1 MYIVI
6 KVGSAL
12 LVNEEGALKTEMLEH
27 LISGIKYL
35 QDMGKKPILVSS
47 GAVAAGGQVYAFQ
60 KLSKGVKAAI
70 GQPML
75 INEYSKIAQQEG
87 VVTAQY
93 LLSKDDLADRKRYI
107 YLQSALEE
115 ATRHNIVPIIND
127 NDILHGVKK
136 SFSDN
141 DQLACY
147 LGIMMHAEKVLLL
160 TSVDGI
166 YNDFGTE
173 NQKKIE
179 IITKLEEFNN
189 IQTDQKT
196 EFGTGGM
203 KGKIESIKLTMQCG
217 IDVYVGHGSDQ
228 QIFSSLFNDSK
239 RNTKPYT
246 KIIGMRGENKKPMKG
261 IQKWLFAG
269 AEPKGEIQISED
281 GGLALRSKSIRRS
294 VLLKG
299 IVQVF
304 GQFSK
309 GDVVSVIDQDF
320 EQIGY
325 GVAKMDASEIR
336 SQKGEEN
343 IIVIHANYFLV
354 TV

>member
-6 KVGSAL
+6 KIGSAL
-12 LVNEEGALKTEMLEH
+12 LVNEDGALKKEMLEH
-27 LISGIKYL
+27 IISGVKYL
-35 QDMGKKPILVSS
+35 QDMGKKIIIVSS
-47 GAVAAGGQVYAFQ
+47 GAVAAGGQKYAFE
-60 KLSKGVKAAI
+60 KLSQGVKAAI

-75 INEYSKIAQQEG
+75 INEYSKIAQQKNII
-87 VVTAQY
+87 TAQY
-93 LLSKDDLADRKRYI
+93 LLSNDDLSDRKRYI

-147 LGIMMHAEKVLLL
+147 LGIMLHAEKVLLL

-173 NQKKIE
+173 KQKRID
-179 IITKLEEFNN
+179 IITKLEEFKG

-196 EFGTGGM
+196 DFGTGGM
-203 KGKIESIKLTMQCG
+203 KGKIDSIRLAMQCG
-217 IDVYVGHGSDQ
+217 IDVYVGHGSNEK
-228 QIFSSLFNDSK
+228 IFASMFDDSK
-239 RNTKPYT
+239 RSTKPYT
-246 KIIGMRGENKKPMKG
+246 KIVGMKKDKQMKG

-269 AEPKGEIQISED
+269 AEPKGEIQISD
-281 GGLALRSKSIRRS
+281 KGGEELRNRKIRKS
-294 VLLKG
+294 VLIKG
-299 IVQVF
+299 IEHVF

-309 GDVVSVIDQDF
+309 GDVISVIDKNF

-325 GVAKMDASEIR
+325 GVAKLDAAEIR

-354 TV
+354 TA

>member
-6 KVGSAL
+6 KIGSAL
-12 LVNEEGALKTEMLEH
+12 LVNKNGSLKKEMLEH
-27 LISGIKYL
+27 IISGIKYL
-35 QDMGKKPILVSS
+35 QKMGKKIILVSS
-47 GAVAAGGQVYAFQ
+47 GAVAAGGQQIAFQ

-75 INEYSKIAQQEG
+75 INEYNKIAQDNG
-87 VVTAQY
+87 LVVAQY
-93 LLSKDDLADRKRYI
+93 LLSKDDLSDRKRYI

-115 ATRHNIVPIIND
+115 ATRNNIIPIIND

-173 NQKKIE
+173 KQKKIG
-179 IITKLEEFNN
+179 IITQLEEFDD

-203 KGKIESIKLTMQCG
+203 KGKIESIRLAMQCG
-217 IDVYVGHGSDQ
+217 IDVYVGHGSNEH
-228 QIFSSLFNDSK
+228 IFASMFDDSK

-246 KIIGMRGENKKPMKG
+246 KIVGMQKEKHMKG

-281 GGLALRSKSIRRS
+281 GGEALRNKNVRRS

-299 IVQVF
+299 IMQVF
-304 GQFSK
+304 GQFQK
-309 GDVVSVIDQDF
+309 GDVISVIDKDF

-325 GVAKMDASEIR
+325 GVAKLDAAEIR

>member
-6 KVGSAL
+6 KIGSAL
-12 LVNEEGALKTEMLEH
+12 LVNEDGSLKIEMLEH
-27 LISGIKYL
+27 IISGIKYL

-47 GAVAAGGQVYAFQ
+47 GAVAAGGQKYAFK

-75 INEYSKIAQQEG
+75 LNEYSKIAQQKNII
-87 VVTAQY
+87 TAQY
-93 LLSKDDLADRKRYI
+93 LLSKDDLSDRKRYI

-115 ATRHNIVPIIND
+115 ATRNNIIPIIND

-147 LGIMMHAEKVLLL
+147 LGIMLHAEKVLLL
-160 TSVDGI
+160 TSVNGI

-173 NQKKIE
+173 KQKRIDL
-179 IITKLEEFNN
+179 ITKIEEFND

-196 EFGTGGM
+196 DFGTGGM
-203 KGKIESIKLTMQCG
+203 KGKIESIRLAMQCG
-217 IDVYVGHGSDQ
+217 IDVYVGHGSNEN
-228 QIFSSLFNDSK
+228 IFASMFDDSK
-239 RNTKPYT
+239 RCTKPYT
-246 KIIGMRGENKKPMKG
+246 KIRGMQKQMKG

-269 AEPKGEIQISED
+269 AEPKGEIQISEK
-281 GGLALRSKSIRRS
+281 GGEELRNCEVRKS
-294 VLLKG
+294 VLMKG
-299 IVQVF
+299 IEHVF

-309 GDVVSVIDQDF
+309 GDVISVIDKNF
-320 EQIGY
+320 NQIGY
-325 GVAKMDASEIR
+325 GVAKLDAAEIR

-354 TV
+354 TA

>member
-1 MYIVI
+1 MYIII
-6 KVGSAL
+6 KIGSAL
-12 LVNEEGALKTEMLEH
+12 LVNKEGALKIEMLEH
-27 LISGIKYL
+27 IMSGIQYL
-35 QDMGKKPILVSS
+35 QSLGKKPILVSS
-47 GAVAAGGQVYAFQ
+47 GAVAAGGERYAFQ

-75 INEYSKIAQQEG
+75 INEYAKIAQQKNI
-87 VVTAQY
+87 VTAQY
-93 LLSKDDLADRKRYI
+93 LLSKDDLSDRKRYI

-127 NDILHGVKK
+127 NDILNGVKK

-173 NQKKIE
+173 KQKKIE
-179 IITKLEEFNN
+179 VITQLDEFKN

-203 KGKIESIKLTMQCG
+203 KGKIESIRLAMQCG
-217 IDVYVGHGSDQ
+217 VDVYVGHGSHE
-228 QIFSSLFNDSK
+228 QIFSSMFDDLK

-246 KIIGMRGENKKPMKG
+246 KIVGMKKEKQMKG

-269 AEPKGEIQISED
+269 AEPKGEIQISDE
-281 GGLALRSKSIRRS
+281 GGEQLRNSRIRKS
-294 VLLKG
+294 VLIKG
-299 IVQVF
+299 IEQVF

-309 GDVVSVIDQDF
+309 GDVISVIDKNF

-325 GVAKMDASEIR
+325 GVAELNAAEIR
-336 SQKGEEN
+336 SQKGKEN

-354 TV
+354 TA

>member
-1 MYIVI
+1 MYIII
-6 KVGSAL
+6 KIGSAL
-12 LVNEEGALKTEMLEH
+12 LVNKNGGLKKDMLEH
-27 LISGIKYL
+27 VLSGIKYL

-47 GAVAAGGQVYAFQ
+47 GAVAAGGQKYAFK

-70 GQPML
+70 GQPLL
-75 INEYSKIAQQEG
+75 INEYSTIAQRKNI
-87 VVTAQY
+87 VTAQY
-93 LLSKDDLADRKRYI
+93 LLSKDDLSDRKRYI

-115 ATRHNIVPIIND
+115 ATRHGIVPIIND

-147 LGIMMHAEKVLLL
+147 LGIMLHAEKVLLL

-173 NQKKIE
+173 KQKKID
-179 IITKLEEFNN
+179 IITQLEEFDG

-196 EFGTGGM
+196 DFGTGGM
-203 KGKIESIKLTMQCG
+203 KGKIESIRLAMQCG
-217 IDVYVGHGSDQ
+217 IDVYVGHGSNEK
-228 QIFSSLFNDSK
+228 IFASMFDDSK
-239 RNTKPYT
+239 RSTKPYT
-246 KIIGMRGENKKPMKG
+246 KIVGIKKEKQIRG

-269 AEPKGEIQISED
+269 AEPKGEIQISDRGIEE
-281 GGLALRSKSIRRS
+281 LRNSSIRRS

-299 IVQVF
+299 VEHVF

-309 GDVVSVIDQDF
+309 GDVISVIDKNF

-325 GVAKMDASEIR
+325 GVVKLDASEIR
-336 SQKGEEN
+336 AKKGEDN

>member
-1 MYIVI
+1 MYVVVKI
-6 KVGSAL
+6 GSAL
-12 LVNEEGALKTEMLEH
+12 LVNKDGSLNKKMLEH
-27 LISGIKYL
+27 IIKGLKYL
-35 QDMGKKPILVSS
+35 QGMGKKPILVSS
-47 GAVAAGGQVYAFQ
+47 GAVAAGGQKYVFK

-75 INEYSKIAQQEG
+75 LNEYSNIAQRHSLI
-87 VVTAQY
+87 TAQY
-93 LLSKDDLADRKRYI
+93 LLSKDDLSDRKRYI

-115 ATRHNIVPIIND
+115 ATRHGIVPIIND

-147 LGIMMHAEKVLLL
+147 LGIMLHAEKVLLL

-173 NQKKIE
+173 KQKKIE
-179 IITKLEEFNN
+179 VITKLEEFET

-203 KGKIESIKLTMQCG
+203 KGKIESIRLAMQCG
-217 IDVYVGHGSDQ
+217 IDVYVGHGSDNS
-228 QIFSSLFNDSK
+228 IFSSLFDDTG
-239 RNTKPYT
+239 RNAKPYT
-246 KIIGMRGENKKPMKG
+246 KIVGLSGAEKKPIKG

-269 AEPKGEIQISED
+269 AEPKGEIQISEE
-281 GGLALRSKSIRRS
+281 GGNKLRNSIVRKS
-294 VLLKG
+294 VLIKG
-299 IVQVF
+299 VEQVF

-309 GDVVSVIDQDF
+309 GDVISVIDKNF

-325 GVAKMDASEIR
+325 GVVKMDAAEIR

-354 TV
+354 TA